1 MKLQAYLSDLFQKPV
16 LRTKCVQCQ
25 ESRTLIFAFVL
36 NDTSYN
42 TRSFVLLIR
51 YIPSLFMVTK
61 DLSNPTI
68 KTQTAYLIKNF
79 QPQPWQLDACFELD
93 ATQLCKILFYQYLTG
108 LVNLTHVVFV
118 LFLFELKI
126 INSRSQPDLVG
137 IVKRLSF

>member
-1 MKLQAYLSDLFQKPV
+1 MKFQAYPSDLFQEPV
-16 LRTKCVQCQ
+16 LRTKYVWCKVNWYLH
-25 ESRTLIFAFVL
+25 EFLL

-51 YIPSLFMVTK
+51 YIPSLFMVTE

-79 QPQPWQLDACFELD
+79 QPRPWQLDACFELD

-126 INSRSQPDLVG
+126 INSRSQLDLVG